1 MTTLHQFPLRR
12 VSALIACALAFAA
25 CGGSSADGPITPPVT
40 PPVTPVATSVA
51 LMAGDGQSGEPG
63 STLAVRPRV
72 VVRDAAGAVLSGVTV
87 TFVVDSGGGSLDAT
101 SAVTA
106 SDGTAA
112 SGNWKLGTAE
122 GRNVMRASVG
132 ALPAVKF
139 AAAATVVPVALPAQ
153 TVTTSGGSVVI
164 NRVGSPAHGVT
175 LTVPAGA
182 FPTAVS
188 VTLSYASSATLPPL
202 ADVTIASPII
212 MVTTDAPPV
221 SDKPLTLTFPVT
233 VPAGQFAFVAM
244 VDPVTGFLEVLQT
257 VRADASSITVMNSVL
272 DENMAK
278 ETVGTA
284 PLGVRAATGRISV
297 RNQYVLA
304 LFNAGRLTSLV
315 YDTGFRPGVDDWEF
329 PADHSPI
336 LRASDRT
343 DFGMAVSERY
353 YFAMQKS
360 LTQGPLFKKF
370 QEARGAIGSN
380 AAGERWVA
388 GLTKQFAQRSTDLF
402 DRAVTARAQSA
413 TQYDA
418 WTLGTIVMSLYA
430 SQRPQIIALFNPS
443 LGFYKIVLAYR
454 WDGASG
460 LLYVTDPNRP
470 GDLTSKV
477 QFTAAGLQCP
487 DGYCVAVTGF
497 NHLIGYQTQL
507 NAEYP
512 LVVNGAI
519 NKSLFPQ
526 AFLSSHQTAVP
537 NTVNPGYDTVFV
549 LEDTTRFWVECAVC
563 VGRLPFPPTITAK
576 HGAAGIQ
583 SERVYSESAGEW
595 TRFTTQ
601 STTGFAINV
610 LPFPGAVK
618 KFADF
623 LLGFEGRALTTTS
636 TSNPVT
642 GWLGWKVYRVLRFN
656 PTLSYPRALPGV
668 ATTFTLTNDGGPV
681 LPPDASYVFTW
692 GDGTPNTV
700 LSSRPTTIQHTYEE
714 LGSYQLKL
722 KVNHKTAGVPIAEMT
737 LTVEVK
743 HGSIVWRI
751 ETAVVTSSGPTF
763 RGDKWD
769 SVRYNF
775 VVAAMDELR
784 ATPGDNQVV
793 TWTSPD
799 TVGVVWQQ
807 VAAGKGGTTIGYD
820 PTARLFFLAYL
831 NNMVR
836 GRIGSGV
843 LSGRYNAFDDRDA
856 GTRGPPGLEQT
867 ISATMIPGNLLG
879 RITIASFW
887 EGVGPTFTIQ
897 FTAKQII
904 P

>member
-1 MTTLHQFPLRR
+1 MTTSYQLQLGF
-12 VSALIACALAFAA
+12 VSALIACTLTLAS
-25 CGGSSADGPITPPVT
+25 CGGASTDGTTTPPVT
-40 PPVTPVATSVA
+40 PPVIPVATTVA
-51 LMAGDGQSGEPG
+51 LIAGDGQIGEPG
-63 STLAVRPRV
+63 STLAVRPRI
-72 VVRDAAGAVLSGVTV
+72 VVRDASGAAMSGVTV

-101 SAVTA
+101 SSVTA
-106 SDGTAA
+106 IDGTAA

-132 ALPAVKF
+132 ALPPIKF

-153 TVTTSGGSVVI
+153 TVATTGGSVTI
-164 NRVGSPAHGVT
+164 NRPGSPANGVT

-182 FPTAVS
+182 FPNAVS
-188 VTLSYASSATLPPL
+188 VTMSYESSATVPKL
-202 ADVTIASPII
+202 ADVTIVSPII
-212 MVTTDAPPV
+212 AVTTDAPPV
-221 SDKPLTLTFPVT
+221 SDKPLTLTFPVI
-233 VPAGQFAFVAM
+233 VPAGQVAFVAM

-257 VRADASSITVMNSVL
+257 VSADATSITVMNNVS
-272 DENMAK
+272 DENMAR
-278 ETVGTA
+278 ETVGPA
-284 PLGVRAATGRISV
+284 QPGVLSSIRVLNV
-297 RNQYVLA
+297 RSRYVLA
-304 LFNAGRLTSLV
+304 LVNAGRLNTLS

-360 LTQGPLFKKF
+360 LTQGSLNKKF
-370 QEARGAIGSN
+370 QEAKGAIGSN
-380 AAGERWVA
+380 AAGERWAA

-402 DRAVTARAQSA
+402 DKAVTARATSA
-413 TQYDA
+413 TRYDA
-418 WTLGTIVMSLYA
+418 WTLATVVMSLYA
-430 SQRPQIIALFNPS
+430 SQRPQIIAFFNPS
-443 LGFYKIVLAYR
+443 LGYYKISLAYK
-454 WDGASG
+454 WDGPSG
-460 LLYVTDPNRP
+460 VLYLTDPNRP
-470 GDLTSKV
+470 GDLTGTV
-477 QFTAAGLQCP
+477 QFTAAGLQCS
-487 DGYCVAVTGF
+487 DGYCITVTGF

-512 LVVNGAI
+512 LVVNGTI

-526 AFLSSHQTAVP
+526 AFVSSHQTAVP
-537 NTVNPGYDTVFV
+537 NTVNPGFDTVFV
-549 LEDTTRFWVECAVC
+549 LQDTTRFWVECPVC
-563 VGRLPFPPTITAK
+563 AGRLPFPPTITAK

-595 TRFTTQ
+595 TRYTTQ

-681 LPPDASYVFTW
+681 LPSDASYVFTW

-843 LSGRYNAFDDRDA
+843 LSGRFNAFDERDA
-856 GTRGPPGLEQT
+856 RTRGPPGLEQT

-897 FTAKQII
+897 FTAKQLI